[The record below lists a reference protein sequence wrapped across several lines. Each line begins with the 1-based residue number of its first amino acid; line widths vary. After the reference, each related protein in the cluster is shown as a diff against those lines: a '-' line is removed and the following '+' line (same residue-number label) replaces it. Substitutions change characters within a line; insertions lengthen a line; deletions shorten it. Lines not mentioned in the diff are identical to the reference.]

1 MTNQQNTSFRDRVV
15 TMTPEG
21 RRKWIYAN
29 QPKGTFYNYRTLVS
43 LVLLTFFFSAPFIQ
57 VGEEPLLLFNILKR
71 KFVLF
76 GVVFWPQDFHLFV
89 IGLITII
96 ITIVTFT
103 VVYGRI
109 WCGWTCPQTIFLEMV
124 FRRIEFWIEGGG
136 TTQRQRNKQKD
147 SFDRIWRKVVKHIL
161 FILISI
167 TVIHTFIAYVVGIE
181 KVLEYMTSPPSENL
195 SLFMAMIGFSGA
207 FYFIF
212 AYFREQVCSLV
223 CPYGRL
229 QGALLDANTLMV
241 TYDFKRGETRG
252 PIKRGEDRAAAGK
265 GDCINC
271 GKCASVC
278 PTGLDIR
285 NGIQL
290 ECINCTS
297 CMDACN
303 SVMTKLGKPKGLV
316 RITSQNMVTSGETFK
331 WTGRIRAY
339 TFLLVALVGVLVV
352 LFNLRSDFE
361 TTILRVQGTLYQK
374 LEDGRYSNIYNFKVV
389 NKTNTDM
396 QLAIHLLSPEGEMQ
410 LAGTDMN
417 LKKQAIL
424 QGAFLLKID
433 KQHLTGLKTEVELG
447 IYTGD
452 ELIET
457 ITTTFVGPAK

>member
-1 MTNQQNTSFRDRVV
+1 MTNEANNSFRDRVV
-15 TMTPEG
+15 TMNAEG
-21 RRKWIYAN
+21 HRKWVYAS
-29 QPKGTFYNYRTLVS
+29 QPKGKLYNARTLVS
-43 LVLLTFFFSAPFIQ
+43 LVLLFFFFSAPFLQ
-57 VGEEPLLLFNILKR
+57 VADEPLLLFDILRR

-96 ITIVTFT
+96 ITVVTFT

-109 WCGWTCPQTIFLEMV
+109 WCGWTCPQTIFMEMV

-136 TTQRQRNKQKD
+136 NTQRKRLHQKD
-147 SFDRIWRKVVKHIL
+147 HFDRIWRKVLKHVI
-161 FILISI
+161 FVLISLI
-167 TVIHTFIAYVVGIE
+167 VIHTFIAYVVGID
-181 KVLEYMTSPPSENL
+181 KVKEYLTSPPSENM
-195 SLFMAMIGFSGA
+195 SLFIATMAFSGL

-229 QGALLDANTLMV
+229 QGALLDGNTLMV
-241 TYDFKRGETRG
+241 TYDFKRGE
-252 PIKRGEDRAAAGK
+252 KRSYLTKGEDREAAGK

-271 GKCASVC
+271 GKCSSVC
-278 PTGLDIR
+278 PTGIDIR

-297 CMDACN
+297 CIDACN
-303 SVMTKLGKPKGLV
+303 SVMTKIGKPKGLV
-316 RITSQNMVTSGETFK
+316 RITSQNRIVSGEKFK

-352 LFNLRSDFE
+352 LFNIRSDFE

-389 NKTNTDM
+389 NKTNEDM
-396 QLAIHLLSPEGEMQ
+396 HLNIRLLAPQGELQ
-410 LAGTDMN
+410 LAGTDMA

-424 QGAFLLKID
+424 QGVFLLKME
-433 KQHLTGLKTEVELG
+433 KAQLTGLKTDVELG

-457 ITTTFVGPAK
+457 ITTTFVGTAK